1 MFDDS
6 LGNRDLPII
15 VHYYM
20 PAVPNTDTPIVIVMP
35 GASRDGP
42 RYHSD
47 WVPEAE
53 RYGFLLLVPEFGID
67 HYPGSAMYNL
77 GNMFTEEH
85 GGDPVDESKW
95 TFTAIEH
102 LFEYVKT
109 ATGITRER
117 FLLYGHSAGSQF
129 VHRFL
134 FFRPNAP
141 VERAVAANAGWYTLP
156 VETLAWPYGLDGSE
170 AERHGLVV
178 RICRPDHGAIGRSR
192 HRREPA
198 EPPPDSRG
206 DGPRSS
212 SLRARPYVLR
222 GGERFGR
229 GEGVAV
235 RLDDRHGAGGY
246 PLGCVNG
253 AGCSADSGRWIGPA
267 RQQNRRQTQR
277 RGDSTLIRNRAHWP
291 TARIDRILSGYS

>member
-77 GNMFTEEH
+77 GNMFTEEQ

-156 VETLAWPYGLDGSE
+156 VETLAWPYGLDGSGRNATDLSSAFAVPTTVLLGDQDIDENQPNLRRTPE
-170 AERHGLVV
+170 AMAQG
-178 RICRPDHGAIGRSR
+178 R
-192 HRREPA
+192 HRFERGHTFFEAVSDLA
-198 EPPPDSRG
+198 EARGWPFAWTIDTVLGATHSDALMAPDA
-206 DGPRSS
+206 
-212 SLRARPYVLR
+212 ARIL
-222 GGERFGR
+222 
-229 GEGVAV
+229 
-235 RLDDRHGAGGY
+235 AGG
-246 PLGCVNG
+246 
-253 AGCSADSGRWIGPA
+253 
-267 RQQNRRQTQR
+267 
-277 RGDSTLIRNRAHWP
+277 
-291 TARIDRILSGYS
+291 